1 MTLVLLPHGSSALS
15 HGMGLPDLQE
25 AGWPDHGSP
34 LRVGVS
40 RGSADQ
46 LAGKGQIGFDLPGLT
61 ER

>member
-1 MTLVLLPHGSSALS
+1 
-15 HGMGLPDLQE
+15 MGLPDLQE